1 MRKKTSLNTL
11 PILEIEKIQ
20 NPNPCS
26 RLSKQNPK
34 RVKKMVTQ
42 PEYDT
47 LNPTVV

>member
-1 MRKKTSLNTL
+1 MRPPAQLAHKNEKKN
-11 PILEIEKIQ
+11 EKFQ

-42 PEYDT
+42 PE
-47 LNPTVV
+47 